1 MAFFEKIILS
11 ANNASLMVGVWRFGK
26 LKFFNIFQNDEQGH
40 EAFRHF
46 LQRTQN
52 TNIYFLADALEED
65 YRLESLP
72 HTRGRDRNGLLERKL
87 NQIYRGHA
95 LRTALFLKRDK
106 EQAKSDHFL
115 FMALNNAEFMQ
126 SWLSIVEAEQAPLAG
141 VYLFSMV
148 APFLAKRLKLNIPH
162 IILTEKLSTGLRQS
176 YLQNGDL
183 RLSRFV
189 PFSNGD
195 INPPLSFYL
204 AETEKAR
211 LYLSTQRYLSKD
223 TEVTIAIPSLDH
235 AQQALCK
242 QIEDQGQVCL
252 SANLSPLI
260 KSLGLDKALADKTP
274 ELIRMD
280 LVAKS
285 RLVTS
290 LAMPK
295 LTKYYRINLIRE
307 SLNLATTATLAIGL
321 IVSSFYFQQ
330 EFSQKSEQEDL
341 IAQTKHQQQLYE
353 QVAKDFP
360 ITPLPSNELQLA
372 VELNQRIKDYQR
384 LPDRM
389 MQIISNAMAKAPE
402 VQINRLFWAQTNDVN
417 LKDNDVSIAL
427 SQSQENKPPLPA
439 LSNTDL
445 HETAFVNGEIKR
457 FTGDYRAALNAVNQ
471 LVDRLKSDAG
481 VAYVEILQAPVNVS
495 SYSNLEGSTTDEVE
509 AKQSAA
515 IFKLKIILKREG
527 ASS

>member
-1 MAFFEKIILS
+1 
-11 ANNASLMVGVWRFGK
+11 MVGVWRFGR
-26 LKFFNIFQNDEQGH
+26 LKFFDIFKNDEQGH
-40 EAFRHF
+40 EAFQQF
-46 LQRTQN
+46 LQRNQN

-72 HTRGRDRNGLLERKL
+72 HTRGSDRKGLLERKL

-95 LRTALFLKRDK
+95 LRAALFLKRDK
-106 EQAKSDHFL
+106 DQAKSDHFL
-115 FMALNNAEFMQ
+115 FMALNNADFMQ
-126 SWLSIVEAEQAPLAG
+126 AWLKVIEAEQAPLAG

-148 APFLAKRLKLNIPH
+148 APFLAKRLKLHTPH

-195 INPPLSFYL
+195 NNPPLSFYL

-211 LYLSTQRYLSKD
+211 MYLSTQRYLSKE
-223 TEVTIAIPSLDH
+223 TEVTIVIPSLDH
-235 AQQALCK
+235 SQQSLCK
-242 QIEDQGQVCL
+242 QMEEQGQACL

-290 LAMPK
+290 LAMAK
-295 LTKYYRINLIRE
+295 LTKYYQINLIRE
-307 SLNLATTATLAIGL
+307 SLNLATAVTLAIGL
-321 IVSSFYFQQ
+321 MVSSLYFQQ
-330 EFSQKSEQEDL
+330 DFSQKSEQEDL
-341 IAQTKHQQQLYE
+341 LAQTKHQQQLYE

-389 MQIISNAMAKAPE
+389 MQIISNAMEKVPE
-402 VQINRLFWAQTNDVN
+402 IQINRLLWTQTNDVN
-417 LKDNDVSIAL
+417 LKDNDASIAIP
-427 SQSQENKPPLPA
+427 QSQDNKLSLPT

-445 HETAFVNGEIKR
+445 HESAFVNGEIKR

-471 LVDRLKSDAG
+471 LVDRLKADAG

-509 AKQSAA
+509 AKQSTA

-527 ASS
+527 ALS